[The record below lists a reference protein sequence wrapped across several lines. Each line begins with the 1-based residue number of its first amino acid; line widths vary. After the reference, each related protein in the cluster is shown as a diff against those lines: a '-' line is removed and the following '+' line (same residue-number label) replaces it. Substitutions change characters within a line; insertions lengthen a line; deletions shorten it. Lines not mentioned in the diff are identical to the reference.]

1 MPTDSPVRDGGPSE
15 YEKWEKECAFRER
28 QLALAEQ
35 ESALKA
41 AEAEL
46 RQREHQQSR
55 WRNPLLIAIGAAA
68 IAAFGNIYVAVTNG
82 KQGRDLED
90 RKSEQTRIL
99 EMIKTGNPDS
109 AANNLRFL
117 LEAGLIT
124 DPDRKQALEGYL
136 ASRRQGSGVSLPSA
150 TPGAVGGI
158 IGVDDTVP
166 VAGLPRDHPLSRL
179 TGAVGQIEFSGPGG
193 TPVRCTGVAI
203 GEDRVLTADFCV
215 PPLVGSARP
224 GTIVFRIKIQ
234 GRDQDFPATLV
245 QVGSSGADAPGYA
258 LLRIPGLAQ
267 RLGVAIPLATQAP
280 RMNEPLSMI
289 LFRAGEARV
298 TTRAADCQV
307 KSIAAASITHGCDTG
322 GQSAGSP
329 LLNGRN
335 EIVGLHLTAG
345 ATARST
351 ALRGDWIASR
361 MRRPAE

>member
-1 MPTDSPVRDGGPSE
+1 MSADGPSRDDGPSE
-15 YEKWEKECAFRER
+15 YEKWERECAFRER
-28 QLALAEQ
+28 ELALAEQ
-35 ESALKA
+35 ESALKV
-41 AEAEL
+41 AEADL
-46 RQREHQQSR
+46 RKREHQQSR

-124 DPDRKQALEGYL
+124 DPDRKQALERYL
-136 ASRRQGSGVSLPSA
+136 AGRRQGSGVSLPSA

-179 TGAVGQIEFSGPGG
+179 TGAVGQIEFSAPGG
-193 TPVRCTGVAI
+193 PPFRCTGVAI
-203 GEDRVLTADFCV
+203 GEDQVLTADFCV
-215 PPLVGSARP
+215 PPRVGLARP
-224 GTIVFRIKIQ
+224 GRIVFRIKIQ

-245 QVGSSGADAPGYA
+245 NVGSSGPDAGYA
-258 LLRIPGLAQ
+258 LLRIPGLSQ
-267 RLGVAIPLATQAP
+267 RLGVSIPLATQAP

-289 LFRAGEARV
+289 LFRAGEARA
-298 TTRAADCQV
+298 TTRAADCRV
-307 KSIAAASITHGCDTG
+307 RSIAAVLVTHGCDTG

-345 ATARST
+345 SQPST
-351 ALRGDWIASR
+351 AVRGDWIASR
-361 MRRPAE
+361 MQRPPE